1 MTKPYQISK
10 HLVWEAYQ
18 RVKAN
23 KGAAGVDGESLQAFE
38 AKLKDNLYKI
48 WNRLS
53 SGSYFP
59 PPVKGVS
66 IPKKSGGVR
75 MLGIPTVADRV
86 AQSVV
91 KMVLEPILEP
101 VFHED
106 SYGYRPG
113 RSAHDAIAVV
123 RKRNWEYNW
132 VVEFDIK
139 GLFDNIDHELL
150 LRALRKHCQT
160 PWVLLYVERWLKAP
174 METPEG
180 ELIERTKG
188 TPQGGVVSPLLANLF
203 LHYAFDRWVS
213 ENLPGVPFCRYSDD
227 GVLHCKSK
235 AQAEMVIQKLGN
247 RFRECGLELH
257 PDKTQIVY
265 CWDSNRKEEH
275 PVNQFTFLGFTFC
288 SRGAKKKDG
297 TYFMGFLPGV
307 SRDALRH
314 MRQTIRRLSSIKG
327 QKYLIMAFRE
337 VMAERGDTQCVIV
350 GSGPEESALKDLAG
364 SMGVYDSVKFIE
376 SCDDTHRYL
385 SMMDV
390 FVFPSI
396 KEGLGIALL
405 EALAS
410 GRACVASRIG
420 GIEDII
426 TDGRNGILIDVE
438 NSHGIA
444 DAILRLLDD
453 DVLRK
458 KIGEEGRAMVRS
470 RFTLNTMADNITKL
484 YRETA
489 GE

>member
-75 MLGIPTVADRV
+75 MLGIPTVSDRV

-101 VFHED
+101 IFHED
-106 SYGYRPG
+106 SYGYRPE

-123 RKRNWEYNW
+123 RTRNWEYNW

-314 MRQTIRRLSSIKG
+314 MRQTIRRWKLQLKNSLELEDLSEKFNPILRGWQNYYTRFYGSAMSPVW
-327 QKYLIMAFRE
+327 QHVNYYLVHWMMRKYKQL
-337 VMAERGDTQCVIV
+337 
-350 GSGPEESALKDLAG
+350 SGHK
-364 SMGVYDSVKFIE
+364 
-376 SCDDTHRYL
+376 TR
-385 SMMDV
+385 
-390 FVFPSI
+390 
-396 KEGLGIALL
+396 
-405 EALAS
+405 
-410 GRACVASRIG
+410 ASRK
-420 GIEDII
+420 
-426 TDGRNGILIDVE
+426 
-438 NSHGIA
+438 
-444 DAILRLLDD
+444 LRLLA
-453 DVLRK
+453 
-458 KIGEEGRAMVRS
+458 EENPNLFAHWKAGYTSTVR
-470 RFTLNTMADNITKL
+470 
-484 YRETA
+484 
-489 GE
+489 

>member
-75 MLGIPTVADRV
+75 MLGIPTVADRI

-180 ELIERTKG
+180 VLIERTKG

-213 ENLPGVPFCRYSDD
+213 ENLPGVPLCRYSDD

-235 AQAEMVIQKLGN
+235 A
-247 RFRECGLELH
+247 
-257 PDKTQIVY
+257 
-265 CWDSNRKEEH
+265 
-275 PVNQFTFLGFTFC
+275 
-288 SRGAKKKDG
+288 
-297 TYFMGFLPGV
+297 
-307 SRDALRH
+307 
-314 MRQTIRRLSSIKG
+314 
-327 QKYLIMAFRE
+327 
-337 VMAERGDTQCVIV
+337 
-350 GSGPEESALKDLAG
+350 
-364 SMGVYDSVKFIE
+364 
-376 SCDDTHRYL
+376 
-385 SMMDV
+385 
-390 FVFPSI
+390 
-396 KEGLGIALL
+396 
-405 EALAS
+405 
-410 GRACVASRIG
+410 
-420 GIEDII
+420 
-426 TDGRNGILIDVE
+426 
-438 NSHGIA
+438 
-444 DAILRLLDD
+444 
-453 DVLRK
+453 
-458 KIGEEGRAMVRS
+458 
-470 RFTLNTMADNITKL
+470 
-484 YRETA
+484 
-489 GE
+489 

>member
-10 HLVWEAYQ
+10 QHVWKAYQ
-18 RVKAN
+18 QVKAN
-23 KGAAGVDGESLQAFE
+23 GGAAGVDRVSLQAFE
-38 AKLKDNLYKI
+38 AKLKDKLYKI

-59 PPVKGVS
+59 PPVRGVG

-75 MLGIPTVADRV
+75 MLGVPTVGDRV

-101 VFHED
+101 VFYED

-123 RKRNWEYNW
+123 RKRNWEYDW

-180 ELIERTKG
+180 VLIERTKG

-203 LHYAFDRWVS
+203 MHYAFDRWVS

-227 GVLHCKSK
+227 GVLHCKNK
-235 AQAEMVIQKLGN
+235 VQGELVKQKLGE

-265 CWDSNRKEEH
+265 CRDSNRKEKY
-275 PVNQFTFLGFTFC
+275 PVNQFTFLGFTFR
-288 SRGAKKKDG
+288 SREAKKKDG
-297 TYFMGFLPGV
+297 TFFIGFLPGV

-314 MRQTIRRLSSIKG
+314 MQQTIRRWKLQLKNSLELADLSAQFNPMLSGWKNYYTRFYG
-327 QKYLIMAFRE
+327 SAMAPVWKHMNLYLVHWMMRKYKQF
-337 VMAERGDTQCVIV
+337 
-350 GSGPEESALKDLAG
+350 SGHK
-364 SMGVYDSVKFIE
+364 
-376 SCDDTHRYL
+376 TR
-385 SMMDV
+385 
-390 FVFPSI
+390 
-396 KEGLGIALL
+396 
-405 EALAS
+405 
-410 GRACVASRIG
+410 ASR
-420 GIEDII
+420 
-426 TDGRNGILIDVE
+426 T
-438 NSHGIA
+438 
-444 DAILRLLDD
+444 LRLLA
-453 DVLRK
+453 
-458 KIGEEGRAMVRS
+458 EENQNLFVHWKVGYYSMVR
-470 RFTLNTMADNITKL
+470 
-484 YRETA
+484 
-489 GE
+489 

>member
-38 AKLKDNLYKI
+38 AKLKDNLYKL

-75 MLGIPTVADRV
+75 MLGIPTVADRI

-235 AQAEMVIQKLGN
+235 VKAEMVIQKLGN

-257 PDKTQIVY
+257 PDKSQIVY
-265 CWDSNRKEEH
+265 CRDSKRKGNY
-275 PVNQFTFLGFTFC
+275 PVQRFTFLGFTFC
-288 SRGAKKKDG
+288 SRQAVGKDG
-297 TYFMGFLPGV
+297 IWFTGFLPGV
-307 SRDALRH
+307 SRDAMRH
-314 MRQTIRRLSSIKG
+314 MRQTIRRWKLQLKNSLELEDLSEKFNPILRGWQNYYTRFYGSAMSPVWQHVNYYLVHWMMRKYKQLKG
-327 QKYLIMAFRE
+327 HK
-337 VMAERGDTQCVIV
+337 T
-350 GSGPEESALKDLAG
+350 
-364 SMGVYDSVKFIE
+364 
-376 SCDDTHRYL
+376 
-385 SMMDV
+385 
-390 FVFPSI
+390 
-396 KEGLGIALL
+396 
-405 EALAS
+405 
-410 GRACVASRIG
+410 RACVKLRILAKEKPNLFAHWKAG
-420 GIEDII
+420 Y
-426 TDGRNGILIDVE
+426 T
-438 NSHGIA
+438 S
-444 DAILRLLDD
+444 
-453 DVLRK
+453 
-458 KIGEEGRAMVRS
+458 
-470 RFTLNTMADNITKL
+470 
-484 YRETA
+484 TA
-489 GE
+489 G

>member
-10 HLVWEAYQ
+10 QHVWKAYQ
-18 RVKAN
+18 QVKAN
-23 KGAAGVDGESLQAFE
+23 GGAAGVDRVSLQAFE

-59 PPVKGVS
+59 PPVRGVG

-75 MLGIPTVADRV
+75 MLGVPTVGDRV

-101 VFHED
+101 VFYED

-123 RKRNWEYNW
+123 RKRNWEYDW

-150 LRALRKHCQT
+150 MRSLRKHCQT

-203 LHYAFDRWVS
+203 MHYAFDRWVR

-227 GVLHCKSK
+227 GVLHCKNK
-235 AQAEMVIQKLGN
+235 VQGELVKQKLGE

-265 CWDSNRKEEH
+265 CRDSNRKEKYL
-275 PVNQFTFLGFTFC
+275 VNQFTFLGFTFR
-288 SRGAKKKDG
+288 SREAKKKDG
-297 TYFMGFLPGV
+297 TFFIGFLPGV

-314 MRQTIRRLSSIKG
+314 MQQTIRRWKLQLKNSLELADLSAQFNPMLSGWKNYYTRFYG
-327 QKYLIMAFRE
+327 SAMAPVWKRMNLYLVHWMMRKYKQF
-337 VMAERGDTQCVIV
+337 
-350 GSGPEESALKDLAG
+350 SGHK
-364 SMGVYDSVKFIE
+364 
-376 SCDDTHRYL
+376 TR
-385 SMMDV
+385 
-390 FVFPSI
+390 
-396 KEGLGIALL
+396 
-405 EALAS
+405 
-410 GRACVASRIG
+410 ASR
-420 GIEDII
+420 
-426 TDGRNGILIDVE
+426 T
-438 NSHGIA
+438 
-444 DAILRLLDD
+444 LRLLA
-453 DVLRK
+453 
-458 KIGEEGRAMVRS
+458 EENQNLFVHWKVGYYSMVR
-470 RFTLNTMADNITKL
+470 
-484 YRETA
+484 
-489 GE
+489 

>member
-314 MRQTIRRLSSIKG
+314 MRQTIRRWKLQLKNSLELEDLSEKFNPILRGWQNYYTRFYGSAMSPVWQHVNYYLVHWMMRKYKQLKG
-327 QKYLIMAFRE
+327 HK
-337 VMAERGDTQCVIV
+337 T
-350 GSGPEESALKDLAG
+350 
-364 SMGVYDSVKFIE
+364 
-376 SCDDTHRYL
+376 
-385 SMMDV
+385 
-390 FVFPSI
+390 
-396 KEGLGIALL
+396 
-405 EALAS
+405 
-410 GRACVASRIG
+410 RACG
-420 GIEDII
+420 
-426 TDGRNGILIDVE
+426 T
-438 NSHGIA
+438 
-444 DAILRLLDD
+444 LRLLAKEKPN
-453 DVLRK
+453 LFAHWK
-458 KIGEEGRAMVRS
+458 AGYTS
-470 RFTLNTMADNITKL
+470 
-484 YRETA
+484 TA
-489 GE
+489 G

>member
-23 KGAAGVDGESLQAFE
+23 KGADGVDGESLQAFE

-314 MRQTIRRLSSIKG
+314 MRQTIRRWKLQLKNSLELEDLSEKFNPILRGWQNYYTRFYGSAMSPVW
-327 QKYLIMAFRE
+327 QHVNYYLVHWMMRKYKQL
-337 VMAERGDTQCVIV
+337 
-350 GSGPEESALKDLAG
+350 SGHK
-364 SMGVYDSVKFIE
+364 
-376 SCDDTHRYL
+376 TR
-385 SMMDV
+385 
-390 FVFPSI
+390 
-396 KEGLGIALL
+396 
-405 EALAS
+405 
-410 GRACVASRIG
+410 ASRK
-420 GIEDII
+420 
-426 TDGRNGILIDVE
+426 
-438 NSHGIA
+438 
-444 DAILRLLDD
+444 LRLLA
-453 DVLRK
+453 
-458 KIGEEGRAMVRS
+458 EENPNLFAHWKAGYTSTVR
-470 RFTLNTMADNITKL
+470 
-484 YRETA
+484 
-489 GE
+489 

>member
-23 KGAAGVDGESLQAFE
+23 KGADGVDGESLQAFE
-38 AKLKDNLYKI
+38 AKLKDNLYKL

-75 MLGIPTVADRV
+75 MLGIPTVADRI

-106 SYGYRPG
+106 SYGYRPE

-123 RKRNWEYNW
+123 RTRNWEYDW

-139 GLFDNIDHELL
+139 GLFDNIDHDLL
-150 LRALRKHCQT
+150 MRALRKHCQT

-174 METPEG
+174 METHEG

-235 AQAEMVIQKLGN
+235 AQAEMVIQKLGE

-314 MRQTIRRLSSIKG
+314 MRQTIRRWKLQLKNSLELEDLSEKFNPILRGWQNYYTRFYGSAMSPVW
-327 QKYLIMAFRE
+327 QHVNYYLVHWMMRKYKQL
-337 VMAERGDTQCVIV
+337 
-350 GSGPEESALKDLAG
+350 SGHK
-364 SMGVYDSVKFIE
+364 
-376 SCDDTHRYL
+376 TR
-385 SMMDV
+385 
-390 FVFPSI
+390 
-396 KEGLGIALL
+396 
-405 EALAS
+405 
-410 GRACVASRIG
+410 ASRK
-420 GIEDII
+420 
-426 TDGRNGILIDVE
+426 
-438 NSHGIA
+438 
-444 DAILRLLDD
+444 LRLLA
-453 DVLRK
+453 
-458 KIGEEGRAMVRS
+458 EENPNLFAHWKAGYTSTVR
-470 RFTLNTMADNITKL
+470 
-484 YRETA
+484 
-489 GE
+489 

>member
-314 MRQTIRRLSSIKG
+314 MRQTIRRWKLQLKNSLELEDLSEKFNPILRGWQNYYTRFYGSAMSPVW
-327 QKYLIMAFRE
+327 QHVNYYLVHWLMRKYKQL
-337 VMAERGDTQCVIV
+337 
-350 GSGPEESALKDLAG
+350 SGHK
-364 SMGVYDSVKFIE
+364 
-376 SCDDTHRYL
+376 TR
-385 SMMDV
+385 
-390 FVFPSI
+390 
-396 KEGLGIALL
+396 
-405 EALAS
+405 
-410 GRACVASRIG
+410 ASRK
-420 GIEDII
+420 
-426 TDGRNGILIDVE
+426 
-438 NSHGIA
+438 
-444 DAILRLLDD
+444 LRLLA
-453 DVLRK
+453 
-458 KIGEEGRAMVRS
+458 EENPNLFAHWKAGYTSTVR
-470 RFTLNTMADNITKL
+470 
-484 YRETA
+484 
-489 GE
+489 

>member
-227 GVLHCKSK
+227 GVLHCKNK
-235 AQAEMVIQKLGN
+235 VQGELVKQKLGE

-265 CWDSNRKEEH
+265 CRDSNRKEKYL
-275 PVNQFTFLGFTFC
+275 VNQFTFLGFTFR
-288 SRGAKKKDG
+288 SREAKKKDG
-297 TYFMGFLPGV
+297 TFFIGFLPGV

-314 MRQTIRRLSSIKG
+314 MQQTIRRWKLQLKNSLELADLSAQFNPMLSGWKNYYTRFYG
-327 QKYLIMAFRE
+327 SAMAPVWKHMNLYLVHWMMRKYKQF
-337 VMAERGDTQCVIV
+337 
-350 GSGPEESALKDLAG
+350 SGHK
-364 SMGVYDSVKFIE
+364 
-376 SCDDTHRYL
+376 TR
-385 SMMDV
+385 
-390 FVFPSI
+390 
-396 KEGLGIALL
+396 
-405 EALAS
+405 
-410 GRACVASRIG
+410 ASR
-420 GIEDII
+420 
-426 TDGRNGILIDVE
+426 T
-438 NSHGIA
+438 
-444 DAILRLLDD
+444 LRLLA
-453 DVLRK
+453 
-458 KIGEEGRAMVRS
+458 EENQNLFVHWKVGYYSMVR
-470 RFTLNTMADNITKL
+470 
-484 YRETA
+484 
-489 GE
+489 

>member
-86 AQSVV
+86 AQRVV

-314 MRQTIRRLSSIKG
+314 MRQTIRRWKLQLKNSLELEDLSEKFNPILRGWQNYYTRFYGSAMSPVW
-327 QKYLIMAFRE
+327 QHVNYYLVHWMMRKYKQL
-337 VMAERGDTQCVIV
+337 
-350 GSGPEESALKDLAG
+350 SGHK
-364 SMGVYDSVKFIE
+364 
-376 SCDDTHRYL
+376 TR
-385 SMMDV
+385 
-390 FVFPSI
+390 
-396 KEGLGIALL
+396 
-405 EALAS
+405 
-410 GRACVASRIG
+410 ASRK
-420 GIEDII
+420 
-426 TDGRNGILIDVE
+426 
-438 NSHGIA
+438 
-444 DAILRLLDD
+444 LRLLA
-453 DVLRK
+453 
-458 KIGEEGRAMVRS
+458 EENPNLFAHWKAGYTSTVR
-470 RFTLNTMADNITKL
+470 
-484 YRETA
+484 
-489 GE
+489 

>member
-23 KGAAGVDGESLQAFE
+23 KGADGVDGESLQAFE

-75 MLGIPTVADRV
+75 MLGIPTVADRI

-101 VFHED
+101 VFHKD

-150 LRALRKHCQT
+150 LPALRKHCQT
-160 PWVLLYVERWLKAP
+160 PWVLLYVERWLKAQ

-180 ELIERTKG
+180 VLIERTKG

-213 ENLPGVPFCRYSDD
+213 ENLPGVPLCRYSDD
-227 GVLHCKSK
+227 GVLHCNSK
-235 AQAEMVIQKLGN
+235 AQAELVKRKIGE
-247 RFRECGLELH
+247 RFRECGLELQ

-265 CWDSNRKEEH
+265 CRDSKRKEEH

-288 SRGAKKKDG
+288 SRQAVGKNG
-297 TYFMGFLPGV
+297 VWFTNFLPGV

-314 MRQTIRRLSSIKG
+314 MRQTIRRWKLQFKNSLELAELSVQFNPILRGWKNYYTRFYGSAMSPVWQHMNHYLVHWMMRKYKQLKG
-327 QKYLIMAFRE
+327 HK
-337 VMAERGDTQCVIV
+337 T
-350 GSGPEESALKDLAG
+350 
-364 SMGVYDSVKFIE
+364 
-376 SCDDTHRYL
+376 
-385 SMMDV
+385 
-390 FVFPSI
+390 
-396 KEGLGIALL
+396 
-405 EALAS
+405 
-410 GRACVASRIG
+410 RACR
-420 GIEDII
+420 
-426 TDGRNGILIDVE
+426 T
-438 NSHGIA
+438 
-444 DAILRLLDD
+444 LRLLAKEKPN
-453 DVLRK
+453 LFAHWNA
-458 KIGEEGRAMVRS
+458 GYTS
-470 RFTLNTMADNITKL
+470 
-484 YRETA
+484 TA
-489 GE
+489 G

>member
-18 RVKAN
+18 QVKSN
-23 KGAAGVDGESLQAFE
+23 GDAAGVDRESLQAFE
-38 AKLKDNLYKI
+38 KKLKDNLYKI

-75 MLGIPTVADRV
+75 MLGIPTVSDRV

-101 VFHED
+101 IFHED
-106 SYGYRPG
+106 SYGYRPE

-123 RKRNWEYNW
+123 RTRNWEYNW

-235 AQAEMVIQKLGN
+235 AQAEMVIQKLGE

-275 PVNQFTFLGFTFC
+275 PVNQFTFLGFAFC

-314 MRQTIRRLSSIKG
+314 MRQTIRRWKLQLRNSLELTDLSAQFNPILRGWKNYYTRFYGSAMAPVWHHMNYYLAHWMRR
-327 QKYLIMAFRE
+327 KYKQL
-337 VMAERGDTQCVIV
+337 
-350 GSGPEESALKDLAG
+350 SGHK
-364 SMGVYDSVKFIE
+364 
-376 SCDDTHRYL
+376 TR
-385 SMMDV
+385 
-390 FVFPSI
+390 
-396 KEGLGIALL
+396 
-405 EALAS
+405 
-410 GRACVASRIG
+410 ASRK
-420 GIEDII
+420 
-426 TDGRNGILIDVE
+426 
-438 NSHGIA
+438 
-444 DAILRLLDD
+444 LRLLAEDNPN
-453 DVLRK
+453 LFAHWK
-458 KIGEEGRAMVRS
+458 AGYTSTVR
-470 RFTLNTMADNITKL
+470 
-484 YRETA
+484 
-489 GE
+489 

>member
-75 MLGIPTVADRV
+75 MLGVPTVGDRV

-314 MRQTIRRLSSIKG
+314 MRQTIRRWKLQLKNSLELEDLSEKFNPILRGWQNYYTRFYGSAMSPVW
-327 QKYLIMAFRE
+327 QHVNYYLVHWMMRKYKQL
-337 VMAERGDTQCVIV
+337 
-350 GSGPEESALKDLAG
+350 SGHK
-364 SMGVYDSVKFIE
+364 
-376 SCDDTHRYL
+376 TR
-385 SMMDV
+385 
-390 FVFPSI
+390 
-396 KEGLGIALL
+396 
-405 EALAS
+405 
-410 GRACVASRIG
+410 ASR
-420 GIEDII
+420 
-426 TDGRNGILIDVE
+426 T
-438 NSHGIA
+438 
-444 DAILRLLDD
+444 LRLLA
-453 DVLRK
+453 
-458 KIGEEGRAMVRS
+458 EENQNLFVHWKVGYYSMVR
-470 RFTLNTMADNITKL
+470 
-484 YRETA
+484 
-489 GE
+489 

>member
-23 KGAAGVDGESLQAFE
+23 KGADGVDGESLQAFE
-38 AKLKDNLYKI
+38 AKLKDNLYKL

-75 MLGIPTVADRV
+75 MLGIPTVADRI

-101 VFHED
+101 VFHKD

-314 MRQTIRRLSSIKG
+314 MRQTIRRWKLQLKNSLELEDLSEKFNPILRGWQNYYTRFYGSAMSPVW
-327 QKYLIMAFRE
+327 QHVNYYLVHWMMRKYKQL
-337 VMAERGDTQCVIV
+337 
-350 GSGPEESALKDLAG
+350 SGHK
-364 SMGVYDSVKFIE
+364 
-376 SCDDTHRYL
+376 TR
-385 SMMDV
+385 
-390 FVFPSI
+390 
-396 KEGLGIALL
+396 
-405 EALAS
+405 
-410 GRACVASRIG
+410 ASRK
-420 GIEDII
+420 
-426 TDGRNGILIDVE
+426 
-438 NSHGIA
+438 
-444 DAILRLLDD
+444 LRLLA
-453 DVLRK
+453 
-458 KIGEEGRAMVRS
+458 EENPNLFAHWKAGYTSTVR
-470 RFTLNTMADNITKL
+470 
-484 YRETA
+484 
-489 GE
+489 

>member
-38 AKLKDNLYKI
+38 AKLKDNLYKL

-227 GVLHCKSK
+227 GVLHCKNK
-235 AQAEMVIQKLGN
+235 VQGELVKQKLGE

-265 CWDSNRKEEH
+265 CRDSNRKEKY
-275 PVNQFTFLGFTFC
+275 PVNQFTFLGFTFR
-288 SRGAKKKDG
+288 SREAKKKDG
-297 TYFMGFLPGV
+297 TFFIGFLPGV

-314 MRQTIRRLSSIKG
+314 MQQTIRRWKLQLKNSLELADLSAQFNPMLSGWKNYYTRFYG
-327 QKYLIMAFRE
+327 SAMAPVWKHMNLYLVHWMMRKYKQF
-337 VMAERGDTQCVIV
+337 
-350 GSGPEESALKDLAG
+350 SGHK
-364 SMGVYDSVKFIE
+364 
-376 SCDDTHRYL
+376 TR
-385 SMMDV
+385 
-390 FVFPSI
+390 
-396 KEGLGIALL
+396 
-405 EALAS
+405 
-410 GRACVASRIG
+410 ASR
-420 GIEDII
+420 
-426 TDGRNGILIDVE
+426 T
-438 NSHGIA
+438 
-444 DAILRLLDD
+444 LRLLA
-453 DVLRK
+453 
-458 KIGEEGRAMVRS
+458 EENQNLFVHWKVGYYSMVR
-470 RFTLNTMADNITKL
+470 
-484 YRETA
+484 
-489 GE
+489 

>member
-314 MRQTIRRLSSIKG
+314 MRQTIRRWKLQLKNSLELEDLSEKFNPILRGWQNYYTRFYGSAMSPVW
-327 QKYLIMAFRE
+327 QHVNYYLVHWMMRKYKQL
-337 VMAERGDTQCVIV
+337 
-350 GSGPEESALKDLAG
+350 SGHK
-364 SMGVYDSVKFIE
+364 
-376 SCDDTHRYL
+376 TR
-385 SMMDV
+385 
-390 FVFPSI
+390 
-396 KEGLGIALL
+396 
-405 EALAS
+405 
-410 GRACVASRIG
+410 ASRK
-420 GIEDII
+420 
-426 TDGRNGILIDVE
+426 
-438 NSHGIA
+438 
-444 DAILRLLDD
+444 LRLLA
-453 DVLRK
+453 
-458 KIGEEGRAMVRS
+458 EENPNLFAHWKAGYTS
-470 RFTLNTMADNITKL
+470 
-484 YRETA
+484 TA
-489 GE
+489 G

>member
-75 MLGIPTVADRV
+75 MLGIPTVADRI

-101 VFHED
+101 VFHKD

-150 LRALRKHCQT
+150 LPALRKHCQT

-314 MRQTIRRLSSIKG
+314 MRQTIRRWKLQLKNSLELEDLSEKFNPILRGWQNYYTRFYGSAMSPVW
-327 QKYLIMAFRE
+327 QHVNYYLVHWMMRKYKQL
-337 VMAERGDTQCVIV
+337 
-350 GSGPEESALKDLAG
+350 SGHK
-364 SMGVYDSVKFIE
+364 
-376 SCDDTHRYL
+376 TR
-385 SMMDV
+385 
-390 FVFPSI
+390 
-396 KEGLGIALL
+396 
-405 EALAS
+405 
-410 GRACVASRIG
+410 ASRK
-420 GIEDII
+420 
-426 TDGRNGILIDVE
+426 
-438 NSHGIA
+438 
-444 DAILRLLDD
+444 LRLLA
-453 DVLRK
+453 
-458 KIGEEGRAMVRS
+458 EENPNLFAHWKAGYTSTVR
-470 RFTLNTMADNITKL
+470 
-484 YRETA
+484 
-489 GE
+489 